1 MFIPPSH
8 IVKNPF
14 PSFLQKN
21 PAAENA
27 KGQDHRMHQPS
38 QLEPKADAGAIQ
50 TMGPND
56 VKTQHWQNDVVH
68 RHLGDA
74 WRCQGKAVSNIL
86 PHQKKLLYIPC
97 IFDIIHINL
106 NYKIEQ
112 QQTSSFLKKN
122 QHVYLTTMVFPWVFH
137 GFFQGTQ
144 AAEVRFVIF
153 MKSCTCAATMS
164 RTSATKTRTVM
175 PWT

>member
-1 MFIPPSH
+1 
-8 IVKNPF
+8 
-14 PSFLQKN
+14 
-21 PAAENA
+21 
-27 KGQDHRMHQPS
+27 MHQPS
-38 QLEPKADAGAIQ
+38 QLEAKADAGAIQ

-86 PHQKKLLYIPC
+86 PRHQKKSTVYSMHIRYNPYYI
-97 IFDIIHINL
+97 I

-122 QHVYLTTMVFPWVFH
+122 QHFYLTTKVFPLFFFPWVFH
-137 GFFQGTQ
+137 GFSMGFSKAHRRPRWNLSSLWSPAPARPQWV
-144 AAEVRFVIF
+144 APAPRRR
-153 MKSCTCAATMS
+153 A
-164 RTSATKTRTVM
+164 
-175 PWT
+175 P